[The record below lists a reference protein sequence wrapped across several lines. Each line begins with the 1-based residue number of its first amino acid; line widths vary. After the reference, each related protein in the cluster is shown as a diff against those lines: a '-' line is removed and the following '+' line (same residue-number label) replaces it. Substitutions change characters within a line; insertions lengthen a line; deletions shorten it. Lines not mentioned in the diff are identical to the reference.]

1 VDGNF
6 GYIAA
11 AYGLV
16 WGGLGLYLLQ
26 RWRRLGALAR
36 TARRT
41 EGADA

>member
-1 VDGNF
+1 VDGNL

-16 WGGLGLYLLQ
+16 WGGLGLYLLR
-26 RWRRLGALAR
+26 RWRRLGALAA

-41 EGADA
+41 ERPDA